1 MALDYALEARE
12 ALRLVALFEKQF
24 YDSDLYCGAFIDVDG
39 VWIQWCPRSRQIQY
53 REDLDDQWTHA
64 SRVFKMEI
72 PGILL
77 KNIEALYVLLKNIEA
92 LYDACLS
99 EQERVANVLSEAT
112 DIGGAFA
119 DKLASKLNEDNT
131 DARNI

>member
-24 YDSDLYCGAFIDVDG
+24 YDSGLYCGAFIDVDG

-77 KNIEALYVLLKNIEA
+77 KNIEALY
-92 LYDACLS
+92 DACLS